1 MIFSSTKMGKADFK
15 KVRKEQNE
23 IKTTSIRKTVRSHSS
38 FLKTICY
45 IIKTFK
51 YLPIILMI
59 ILYET
64 FCTACI
70 YKLWK
75 MRLRACLLKMIIT
88 KAQNDEIHELIKQWW
103 IPYGNSPYGIEAFR
117 RFALN
122 STVKMFLKFI

>member
-1 MIFSSTKMGKADFK
+1 MFPSTKMGKADFK

-23 IKTTSIRKTVRSHSS
+23 IKTTSIGKTVRSDSS
-38 FLKTICY
+38 FLKTRCFIV
-45 IIKTFK
+45 KTFK
-51 YLPIILMI
+51 FLPIIFLI

-64 FCTACI
+64 FWTACI

-75 MRLRACLLKMIIT
+75 TRLRAYLLKIIIT

-122 STVKMFLKFI
+122 SMVKIFLKFI